1 MLEKNKKLFDA
12 AHRMFSS
19 SKDSDD
25 NDRIDKMYV
34 DADFRRPETHLVGVL
49 PPLSPKRLVHSRN
62 YNDAKL
68 TSYNGHKSTTTTA
81 GFEPRQVKVDL
92 DDDDEGYPA
101 TLNVATSRST
111 QNVVG
116 NEMSSSHRD
125 VSDPMSLDSGVIT
138 TLSR

>member
-1 MLEKNKKLFDA
+1 MLRHDLQ
-12 AHRMFSS
+12 RVLQV
-19 SKDSDD
+19 
-25 NDRIDKMYV
+25 RI
-34 DADFRRPETHLVGVL
+34 
-49 PPLSPKRLVHSRN
+49 PPS
-62 YNDAKL
+62 
-68 TSYNGHKSTTTTA
+68 TTA